1 MAGTDPSA
9 PYNPVTACEGGSFG
23 YRARVSDGEP
33 DGVRTALAW
42 IVADSEP
49 LEFLPESPLEPSPVK
64 VLAYRD
70 GDTWLLVTVGLSDVQ
85 VEDGPRRRAGIEL
98 SLRVPRGVDH
108 FPPLWTARM
117 LHLYGSY
124 VATTARPL
132 HVGHRMDTCGPITG
146 RPGTTLVGTAFLDD
160 EEIPSFDA
168 PAGQVRFLR
177 VPGITED
184 ELRKMQSGAVDAVTA
199 RLRTRS
205 ARLLTDIS
213 AFPADAP
220 R

>member
-1 MAGTDPSA
+1 
-9 PYNPVTACEGGSFG
+9 
-23 YRARVSDGEP
+23 
-33 DGVRTALAW
+33 
-42 IVADSEP
+42 
-49 LEFLPESPLEPSPVK
+49 
-64 VLAYRD
+64 
-70 GDTWLLVTVGLSDVQ
+70 
-85 VEDGPRRRAGIEL
+85 
-98 SLRVPRGVDH
+98 
-108 FPPLWTARM
+108 M

-132 HVGHRMDTCGPITG
+132 RPGHRMDTCGPITG

-177 VPGITED
+177 VLGITED